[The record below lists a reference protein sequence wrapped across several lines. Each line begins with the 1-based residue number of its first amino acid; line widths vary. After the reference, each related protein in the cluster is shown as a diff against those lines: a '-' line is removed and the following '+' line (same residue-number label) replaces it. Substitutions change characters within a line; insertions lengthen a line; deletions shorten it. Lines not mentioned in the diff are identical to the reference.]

1 MSGKTNMILLLFFCL
16 TVMPGC
22 QKPMIPASYMQ
33 KPVDATMSI
42 KGSWIV
48 LNTHN
53 DTLPLAEKS
62 ISGELMAIQSDTV
75 YLLTD
80 STLMAVNRNMISSA
94 VLYLFNPQSA
104 TAPVIAGLFSM
115 PSVFGA
121 IIKDDGAFLLLGV
134 PLLITGAVMS
144 ATESGRNVMKYPDK
158 FQLNDLTKFARFPQ
172 GLPSGLDPEKLH
184 LK

>member
-1 MSGKTNMILLLFFCL
+1 
-16 TVMPGC
+16 
-22 QKPMIPASYMQ
+22 MIPASYMQ
-33 KPVDATMSI
+33 KPVDATMNI

-53 DTLPLAEKS
+53 DTLPFDDKS

-80 STLMAVNRNMISSA
+80 SALMAVNRNMISSA
-94 VLYLFNPQSA
+94 VLYLFNSQSA
-104 TAPVIAGLFSM
+104 IAPVIAGLFSM
-115 PSVFGA
+115 PSVLGA
-121 IIKDDGAFLLLGV
+121 IIKDDAAFLLLGA
-134 PLLITGAVMS
+134 PLLLTGAIMGFN
-144 ATESGRNVMKYPDK
+144 EDGGNVMKYPDK
-158 FQLNDLTKFARFPQ
+158 YQLNDLIKFARFPQ

>member
-1 MSGKTNMILLLFFCL
+1 MILLLCFCL
-16 TVMPGC
+16 TVMSGC
-22 QKPMIPASYMQ
+22 QKPMIPGSYMQ
-33 KPVDATMSI
+33 KPVDATMGI

-48 LNTHN
+48 INTHN

-80 STLMAVNRNMISSA
+80 SALMAVNRDMISSA

-104 TAPVIAGLFSM
+104 IAPIIAGVFSM

-121 IIKDDGAFLLLGV
+121 IIKEEGAFLILGV
-134 PLLITGAVMS
+134 PLLITGTIMGLN
-144 ATESGRNVMKYPDK
+144 EGKGNVMKYPDK
-158 FQLNDLTKFARFPQ
+158 YQFNDLTKFARFPQ